1 MYKLKDI
8 FTLNLNTRGGVKLFN
23 KIANKYNLHKEDRK
37 DLMNLEVGSSSTTS
51 NVKYYSFDPDKNEFS
66 DTGIEILSQ
75 IVTSVKGVYYE
86 NGKYYSILPTWL
98 HNSTMEYPFDR
109 VVRCKIDY
117 DVEIINYWIGKD
129 ENGNYMYV
137 NSLYDYFSQISII
150 IGVSSPE
157 ELLSKLGLTEC
168 TKEEFYDLTKK

>member
-51 NVKYYSFDPDKNEFS
+51 NIKYYSFDPDKNEFS
-66 DTGIEILSQ
+66 DEGINMLCQ
-75 IVTSVKGVYYE
+75 IVISVKGRNYE
-86 NGKYYSILPTWL
+86 NGGHYSILPTWL
-98 HNSTMEYPFDR
+98 HNGMMKYPFDK

-117 DVEIINYWIGKD
+117 NVDFINLYVGED
-129 ENGNYMYV
+129 ENNNPRYL
-137 NSLYDYFSQISII
+137 NSLYDYLNITIISVGI
-150 IGVSSPE
+150 SSLE
-157 ELLSKLGLTEC
+157 EFLSKLGLTEC
-168 TKEEFYDLTKK
+168 TKEEFYDLTKE